1 MKTLEEETLLNELT
15 EKHGEIVSLD
25 SLSKIIGYKTVAA
38 VKYAIKKEQLSINT
52 FYIKGRKGRYAMTRD
67 VASWLIE
74 CKENNSQITYPNN
87 LRVNGK

>member
-1 MKTLEEETLLNELT
+1 MEISAEEALLNELI
-15 EKHGEIVSLD
+15 EKHGEIVNLD

-74 CKENNSQITYPNN
+74 CRKNNRQVTYPNN
-87 LRVNGK
+87 LRVKGK